1 MFLSL
6 STRWILLKTGIGLK
20 IGKHK
25 PIIKLFQGLT
35 PDVTGS
41 DPRCYIQ
48 TPLIGMRIW
57 LGLIFKIM
65 VRMKSYILPELCYL
79 TKSIGKCAKL

>member
-35 PDVTGS
+35 PDVTSGI
-41 DPRCYIQ
+41 R
-48 TPLIGMRIW
+48 TG
-57 LGLIFKIM
+57 GLIAKIH
-65 VRMKSYILPELCYL
+65 YN
-79 TKSIGKCAKL
+79 